1 MKQKAISRRNFLEQT
16 GKSTLA
22 LGLGASVLP
31 SMLASCNSAKVLG
44 ASIFATPYTQ
54 QALPYSYKALEPY
67 IDAQTM
73 EIHYTR
79 HAASYAKALA
89 EATQAEGVNTTDT
102 SLEKLLSDISKYST
116 KMRNNAGGHYNHELF
131 WKCMNA
137 KGTVTKPAGGLLM
150 AIEQNFGSY
159 DAFTT
164 QFSDAAKTRFGSGW
178 AWLILTNDKKLKIT
192 STPNQDN
199 PLMNIA
205 DVKGLPLLGLDVW
218 EHAYYLKYQ
227 NKRPDYITNW
237 WNVVNWTFVHERYDQ
252 AMKA

>member
-1 MKQKAISRRNFLEQT
+1 MKKNQISRRNFLQST
-16 GKSTLA
+16 GKSTIA
-22 LGLGASVLP
+22 LGLGTTLLP
-31 SMLASCNSAKVLG
+31 SFLESCNAPKVLG
-44 ASIFATPYTQ
+44 SAAFSTPYAQ
-54 QALPYSYKALEPY
+54 QPLPYAYKALEPY

-73 EIHYTR
+73 EIHYTK

-89 EATQAEGVNTTDT
+89 EATQAEGVNTADT
-102 SLEKLLSDISKYST
+102 SVEKLLANISKYST

-131 WKCMNA
+131 WKCMQPKNA
-137 KGTVTKPAGGLLM
+137 NSKPIGGLLM
-150 AIEQNFGSY
+150 AIEQSFGSY

-164 QFSDAAKTRFGSGW
+164 QFSDAAKGRFGSGW
-178 AWLILTNDKKLKIT
+178 AWLILSNDKKLKIT

-199 PLMNIA
+199 PLMNVA

-227 NKRPDYITNW
+227 NKRPDYIANW
-237 WNVVNWTFVHERYDQ
+237 WNVVNWNFVHERYDK